1 MNPRKS
7 LRVLS
12 SAICLSVVCFV
23 HPALAAAPT
32 VSAPSI
38 STLATDGL
46 STVSYG
52 GYMNGESF
60 QQDGITTYN
69 GWQYAAY
76 WNSAR
81 RVVLARRQLPT
92 GGWQKITFTDYAS
105 TANDAHN
112 VICIGIGRGD
122 GSIHLAFDMH
132 DAALRYRKSVAGL
145 ANNPGSQTWNASRFG
160 ATQNNLNGLTVGGLL
175 TYPAFISAPG
185 GKLQFAIRVGA
196 SGAGD
201 EVLYEYNNGAWS
213 TVGRFINGTS
223 SSVNAYLFGIEY
235 DRFGRLHT
243 TWTWR
248 DTPNASTNHDI
259 MYAYSDDQGRTWK
272 NNGGSVVARSGSS
285 FITPST
291 AGTKVWTIA
300 QNRGLINQESQVVDA
315 NGVVHVIASH
325 LPDSAASNSNFNAAR
340 EIAVIHHYFRAT
352 NGTWTRRPTPFL
364 ERLSRADVGV
374 DSRNNL
380 YAASGDS
387 KTFKLHVET
396 ASAASN
402 WSDWTL
408 RYTSAPVYFSDALID
423 HARLLSDGKISVV
436 SPRVRSGTIDVLD
449 FTVTP

>member
-1 MNPRKS
+1 MNPKQGIRI
-7 LRVLS
+7 LS
-12 SAICLSVVCFV
+12 SAICLAVVS
-23 HPALAAAPT
+23 LQSGRAAAPT
-32 VSAPSI
+32 VSAPSV

-46 STVSYG
+46 STVSYS

-60 QQDGITTYN
+60 QQEGITSYN

-81 RVVLARRQLPT
+81 RVVLARRQLPS
-92 GGWQKITFTDYAS
+92 GSWQKIVFSDYA
-105 TANDAHN
+105 TTVNDSHN
-112 VICIGIGRGD
+112 VICIGIARGD

-132 DAALRYRKSVAGL
+132 DATLKYRKSVAGL
-145 ANNPGSQTWNASRFG
+145 ASNPGSQTWSAARFG
-160 ATQNNLNGLTVGGLL
+160 PVQNNLNGPTLTGL
-175 TYPAFISAPG
+175 TYPAFIGAPG
-185 GKLQFAIRVGA
+185 GKLQLAIRVGA

-201 EVLYEYNNGAWS
+201 EVLFEYSNGAW
-213 TVGRFINGTS
+213 TNLGRFINGTS
-223 SSVNAYLFGIEY
+223 ASVNAYLFGIEY

-248 DTPNASTNHDI
+248 DTPNASTNHDL
-259 MYAYSDDQGRTWK
+259 MYAFSDDQGRTWK
-272 NNGGSVVARSGSS
+272 NNAGTVVARTGST

-291 AGTKVWTIA
+291 AGTKVWSIG
-300 QNRGLINQESQVVDA
+300 QNRGLINQESQVVDG

-325 LPDSAASNSNFNAAR
+325 LPDGAASNSNFTAAR
-340 EIAVIHHYFRAT
+340 ETAVIHHYFRAT
-352 NGTWTRRPTPFL
+352 NGAWTRRATPFL

-380 YAASGDS
+380 YVASGDS

-423 HARLLSDGKISVV
+423 HARLLSDGKLSVV
-436 SPRVRSGTIDVLD
+436 NPRVNSGTIDVLD

>member
-1 MNPRKS
+1 MNPKKCIRIFVS
-7 LRVLS
+7 LLCFATLGLH
-12 SAICLSVVCFV
+12 SAI
-23 HPALAAAPT
+23 AAAPT
-32 VSAPSI
+32 VSAPAI

-46 STVSYG
+46 STVSYS

-60 QQDGITTYN
+60 QQEGITTYN

-81 RVVLARRQLPT
+81 RVVLARRQLPS
-92 GGWQKITFTDYAS
+92 GGWQKITFTDYA
-105 TANDAHN
+105 TTVNDSHN
-112 VICIGIGRGD
+112 VICIGIARGD

-132 DAALRYRKSVAGL
+132 DATLKYRKSVAGL
-145 ANNPGSQTWNASRFG
+145 ANNPGSQTWSASRFG
-160 ATQNNLNGLTVGGLL
+160 AVRNNLNGPVLTGL
-175 TYPAFISAPG
+175 TYPAFISAPS
-185 GKLQFAIRVGA
+185 GKLQLAIRVGA

-201 EVLYEYNNGAWS
+201 EVLYEYNSGTWTS
-213 TVGRFINGTS
+213 VGKFINGTS

-259 MYAYSDDQGRTWK
+259 LYAFSDDQGRTWK
-272 NNGGSVVARSGSS
+272 NNAGTIVARTGST

-291 AGTKVWTIA
+291 AGTKVWTIP
-300 QNRGLINQESQVVDA
+300 QNRGLINQESQVVDG

-325 LPDSAASNSNFNAAR
+325 LPDSAPSNSNFTAAR
-340 EIAVIHHYFRAT
+340 EAAVIHHYFRAT

-364 ERLSRADVGV
+364 ERLSRADVGI

-380 YAASGDS
+380 YVASGDS
-387 KTFKLHVET
+387 KTFKLHIET

-408 RYTSAPVYFSDALID
+408 RYTSAPIYFSDPLID
-423 HARLLSDGKISVV
+423 HARLLSDGKLSVV
-436 SPRVRSGTIDVLD
+436 NPRVSSGTIDVLD

>member
-1 MNPRKS
+1 MNPRNS
-7 LRVLS
+7 IRVLS
-12 SAICLSVVCFV
+12 SVICLLASGLVL
-23 HPALAAAPT
+23 PALAAPN
-32 VSAPSI
+32 VSAPGI

-46 STVSYG
+46 STVSFS

-60 QQDGITTYN
+60 QQEGITTYN

-81 RVVLARRQLPT
+81 RVVLARRQLPS
-92 GGWQKITFTDYAS
+92 GGWQKITFSDYAT

-122 GSIHLAFDMH
+122 GSIHLTFDMH
-132 DAALRYRKSVAGL
+132 DATLRYRKSVAGL
-145 ANNPGSQTWNASRFG
+145 ANNPGSQTWSASRFG
-160 ATQNNLNGLTVGGLL
+160 GVQNNLNGPTLTGL

-185 GKLQFAIRVGA
+185 GKLQLAIRVGA

-201 EVLYEYNNGAWS
+201 EVLYEYSNGAWTS
-213 TVGRFINGTS
+213 LGKFIDGTS

-235 DRFGRLHT
+235 DRAGRLHT

-259 MYAYSDDQGRTWK
+259 MYANSDDQGRTWK

-325 LPDSAASNSNFNAAR
+325 LPDGAASNSNFNAAR
-340 EIAVIHHYFRAT
+340 ETAVIHHYFRAT
-352 NGTWTRRPTPFL
+352 NGTWTRRSTPFL

-380 YAASGDS
+380 YVASGDS

-396 ASAASN
+396 ASADSN

-423 HARLLSDGKISVV
+423 HARLLSDGKLSVV
-436 SPRVRSGTIDVLD
+436 NPRLSSGTIDVLD